1 MRDPFNLSKP
11 PASNPEP
18 IWIKQPLSYKML
30 DPFSFS
36 KSRSLKSFP
45 TPSPSLPEAS
55 SLLSNENNLNI
66 RRNNEKGK
74 TISSALR
81 RWIAFHSAS
90 LRKNPNAPLAL
101 WPSALSAP
109 KAPCAR
115 AARARPSARVRPPVC
130 ARSARPPRGPPR
142 VPRAAGSHPT
152 QGVSISTALAKHRSE
167 YMRSVFI
174 RSNLTRVGCCRGA

>member
-18 IWIKQPLSYKML
+18 IWIKQPLSYKMR
-30 DPFSFS
+30 DPFSLS

-74 TISSALR
+74 TISGALP

-101 WPSALSAP
+101 WPLGPVGAEGA
-109 KAPCAR
+109 
-115 AARARPSARVRPPVC
+115 VR
-130 ARSARPPRGPPR
+130 ARSARPP
-142 VPRAAGSHPT
+142 VKRALRARR
-152 QGVSISTALAKHRSE
+152 Q
-167 YMRSVFI
+167 
-174 RSNLTRVGCCRGA
+174 

>member
-18 IWIKQPLSYKML
+18 IWIKQPLSYKMR
-30 DPFSFS
+30 DPFSLS

-55 SLLSNENNLNI
+55 SLLCNENNLNI

-74 TISSALR
+74 TISSALP
-81 RWIAFHSAS
+81 RWIAFHSTS

-101 WPSALSAP
+101 WPLGLSAP
-109 KAPCAR
+109 KARAR
-115 AARARPSARVRPPVC
+115 AQRAPVRQRAREARA
-130 ARSARPPRGPPR
+130 PRG
-142 VPRAAGSHPT
+142 VPAGSPAPQGPT
-152 QGVSISTALAKHRSE
+152 QGVSIGAK
-167 YMRSVFI
+167 I
-174 RSNLTRVGCCRGA
+174 REAYLFGVS

>member
-18 IWIKQPLSYKML
+18 IWIKQPLSHKMR
-30 DPFSFS
+30 DPFSLS

-55 SLLSNENNLNI
+55 SLLSNENHLNI

-74 TISSALR
+74 TISSALP
-81 RWIAFHSAS
+81 RWIAFHSTS

-101 WPSALSAP
+101 WPLGPVGAEGA
-109 KAPCAR
+109 
-115 AARARPSARVRPPVC
+115 VR
-130 ARSARPPRGPPR
+130 ARSARPPERARSARPSARARAKRAPPAGSPQGPPR
-142 VPRAAGSHPT
+142 RRVPPHP
-152 QGVSISTALAKHRSE
+152 
-167 YMRSVFI
+167 
-174 RSNLTRVGCCRGA
+174 GCEH

>member
-1 MRDPFNLSKP
+1 MRDPFSL
-11 PASNPEP
+11 
-18 IWIKQPLSYKML
+18 
-30 DPFSFS
+30 S

-55 SLLSNENNLNI
+55 SLLSNENHLNI

-74 TISSALR
+74 TISSAFP

-101 WPSALSAP
+101 WPFGPVGAEGAV
-109 KAPCAR
+109 
-115 AARARPSARVRPPVC
+115 RARSARLRPR

-152 QGVSISTALAKHRSE
+152 QGVSISTALAKAALRINCAASKLRCE
-167 YMRSVFI
+167 KVALKPIKGR
-174 RSNLTRVGCCRGA
+174 R